1 MHLDPSLSVSERAK
15 LYALIGRQYAAV
27 ALAFG
32 IAVACASCER
42 PHVTALYDL
51 DTHLVSRLDYDDEMS
66 GRIAARTYFSSG
78 RPVRLEVDPD
88 GNGSIDRW
96 EYYGADGS
104 LVRLGRSSRNDGR
117 EDTWVTQSG
126 YSMRVDIST
135 RRDGFVDRREFHEQ
149 GELVRTE
156 QDTNFDRLV
165 DEWQEFDNGKLHIL
179 LIDTEQRRGRP
190 DRRLVYGPDGSLTG
204 FALDPDGDGQFT
216 PEQIHDGSE

>member
-1 MHLDPSLSVSERAK
+1 MHLDPSLSVGERAK
-15 LYALIGRQYAAV
+15 LYALSGRQWAVV
-27 ALAFG
+27 ALAVG
-32 IAVACASCER
+32 VVVACASCTKPR
-42 PHVTALYDL
+42 VTAVYDP

-66 GRIAARTYFSSG
+66 GRIVARTYFSNG

-96 EYYGADGS
+96 EYYGADGV
-104 LVRLGRSSRNDGR
+104 LVRLGRSSKNDGR

-135 RRDGFVDRREFHEQ
+135 RRDGFVDRREYHEQ
-149 GELVRTE
+149 GALIRAE

-165 DEWQEFDNGKLHIL
+165 DEWQEFDDGKLHVL

-190 DRRLVYGPDGSLTG
+190 DRRLVYGLDGSLTG
-204 FALDPDGDGQFT
+204 FETDPDGDGHFT
-216 PEQIHDGSE
+216 PQRIHDASH

>member
-15 LYALIGRQYAAV
+15 LYALRGRRCAAV
-27 ALAFG
+27 ALTFG
-32 IAVACASCER
+32 IVVASASCAR
-42 PHVTALYDL
+42 PRVTAVYDP

-149 GELVRTE
+149 GALIRTE

-165 DEWQEFDNGKLHIL
+165 DEWQEFDNGTLRVL
-179 LIDTEQRRGRP
+179 LIDTQQRRGRP
-190 DRRLVYGPDGSLTG
+190 DRRLVYGLDGSLTG
-204 FALDPDGDGQFT
+204 FESDPDGDGQFT
-216 PEQIHDGSE
+216 PEQTHDGPE

>member
-15 LYALIGRQYAAV
+15 LYAISGRLFA
-27 ALAFG
+27 ALALTFG
-32 IAVACASCER
+32 MVVATASCAR
-42 PHVTALYDL
+42 PRVTAVYDP

-66 GRIAARTYFSSG
+66 GRIAARTYFSNG
-78 RPVRLEVDPD
+78 RPVRLEVDVD
-88 GNGSIDRW
+88 LNGSIDRW

-135 RRDGFVDRREFHEQ
+135 RHAGFVDRRDFHEQ
-149 GELVRTE
+149 GALIRAEL
-156 QDTNFDRLV
+156 DTNFDQLV
-165 DEWQEFDNGKLHIL
+165 DEWQEFDNGQLHVL

-204 FALDPDGDGQFT
+204 FESDPDGDGQFT
-216 PEQIHDGSE
+216 PEQTHDGPK

>member
-1 MHLDPSLSVSERAK
+1 MHLDPSLSVGERAK
-15 LYALIGRQYAAV
+15 LYALSCRRCAVV
-27 ALAFG
+27 ALTVG
-32 IAVACASCER
+32 MVVASASCTR
-42 PHVTALYDL
+42 PLVTAVYDP
-51 DTHLVSRLDYDDEMS
+51 DTHLVSRLDYDDETS
-66 GRIAARTYFSSG
+66 GRIAARTYFSNG

-104 LVRLGRSSRNDGR
+104 LVRLGRSSRSDGR

-149 GELVRTE
+149 GALIRAE

-165 DEWQEFDNGKLHIL
+165 DEWQEFDNGKLRVL

-190 DRRLVYGPDGSLTG
+190 DRRLVYGLDGSLTG
-204 FALDPDGDGQFT
+204 FESDPDGDGQFT
-216 PEQIHDGSE
+216 PEQTHDGAE

>member
-15 LYALIGRQYAAV
+15 LYALSGRVCAAV
-27 ALAFG
+27 ALTLG
-32 IAVACASCER
+32 IVIGCAACSR
-42 PHVTALYDL
+42 PRVISVYDP
-51 DTHLVSRLDYDDEMS
+51 DTHLVSRLDYDDEMT
-66 GRIAARTYFSSG
+66 GGIVARTYFSNG

-104 LVRLGRSSRNDGR
+104 LARLGRSSRGDGR

-149 GELVRTE
+149 GALIRAE

-165 DEWQEFDNGKLHIL
+165 DEWEEFDNGKLRVL
-179 LIDTEQRRGRP
+179 LIDTQQRRGRP
-190 DRRLVYGPDGSLTG
+190 DRRLVYGLDGSLTG
-204 FALDPDGDGQFT
+204 FASDPDGDGQFT
-216 PEQIHDGSE
+216 PEQIDDGSQ